1 MLRNKISAFCVAFA
15 AVAVVGALLPRP
27 ASAIMQICNTAY
39 VDYQNDGGTGMAQG
53 KSPLSCFDRKSN
65 PTLTVTKTVS
75 NPTPAIGDT
84 VTYTITVR
92 YPKVTDVAAV
102 CGDDSSARTI
112 VVSDVLPVEVTY
124 APNSI
129 TLSENG
135 GAPAAIADANG
146 WNLGTRTV
154 TVGGAGALI
163 TNMNEG
169 DGDAACT
176 AANTRVIVFQGV
188 VNAL

>member
-1 MLRNKISAFCVAFA
+1 MLRNKISTVCLAFA
-15 AVAVVGALLPRP
+15 AVAVLGVLLPRP
-27 ASAIMQICNTAY
+27 ASAIMQICNTTY
-39 VDYQNDGGTGMAQG
+39 VDYQNDGGTAMTQG

-65 PTLTVTKTVS
+65 PTLTVTKSVL
-75 NPTPAIGDT
+75 PAAPAIGDT
-84 VTYTITVR
+84 VTYTITVK
-92 YPKVTDVAAV
+92 YPKVADVLSA
-102 CGDDSSARTI
+102 CGDDSKAKNI
-112 VVSDVLPVEVTY
+112 VVSDVLPLEVTFKP
-124 APNSI
+124 ASI

-135 GAPAAIADANG
+135 GAPAGIADANG

-163 TNMNEG
+163 TDMNEG

-176 AANTRVIVFQGV
+176 AVNTRVITFQGV